1 MKPFTDEEYEYR
13 EEMIEL
19 LQRAD
24 RDADAIIVEGV
35 SDKKVLR
42 QCGVESRVFT
52 CGGKEPEAF
61 AETIGRVSE
70 RVVIL
75 TDFDSHGKELNDEF
89 RHLLRED
96 VHVLSAHRRDIGA
109 HLTES
114 GRHCIEDLRPLFS
127 SRFEKF
133 VDVKLDRLFTSF
145 H

>member
-1 MKPFTDEEYEYR
+1 MKPFTDEEYVYR

-19 LQRAD
+19 LQQAD
-24 RDADAIIVEGV
+24 QDADAVIVEGV
-35 SDKKVLR
+35 ADKEVLER
-42 QCGVESRVFT
+42 CGVESRVFT

-61 AETIGRVSE
+61 AETVGRGHE

-75 TDFDSHGKELNDEF
+75 TDFDAHGKELNERF

-96 VHVLSAHRRDIGA
+96 VHILSAHRRDIGA
-109 HLTES
+109 HLTET
-114 GRHCIEDLRPLFS
+114 GRHCIEDLGPLFS

-133 VDVKLDRLFTSF
+133 IDVKLDRLFTPF